1 MCSIKGEYI
10 MNETQE
16 NYNETVLIPILQK
29 RVNNLTTDTLLLE
42 AKLEIA
48 NKEKTKLEEQIN
60 NLTNQLNS
68 KTDSSNTEN

>member
-1 MCSIKGEYI
+1 

-29 RVNNLTTDTLLLE
+29 KINALTSDTLLLE

-60 NLTNQLNS
+60 NLRTELNS
-68 KTDSSNTEN
+68 KTNSSNNDIEFEN

>member
-1 MCSIKGEYI
+1 
-10 MNETQE
+10 MNEIQE

-29 RVNNLTTDTLLLE
+29 RINALTSDTLLLE

-60 NLTNQLNS
+60 NLRTELNS
-68 KTDSSNTEN
+68 KTNSSNNDIEFEN

>member
-1 MCSIKGEYI
+1 

>member
-1 MCSIKGEYI
+1 

-29 RVNNLTTDTLLLE
+29 RINALTSDTLLLE

-60 NLTNQLNS
+60 NLRTELNS
-68 KTDSSNTEN
+68 KTNSSNNDIEFEN